1 MKNNWLIASKFE
13 EDFGKD
19 WPAVRSPS
27 GEERGC
33 REMLLQLFWN
43 RGIKNKE
50 HAEEFLHPDYRKLGD
65 PYLFPQ
71 MEQAIGRIFLAKE
84 KGETIFI
91 FGDYDAD
98 GVSGAV
104 ILRTVLLA
112 YGIAPKIYIPHR
124 EKEGYGVNMGAIDYM
139 KAQGAS
145 LFITCDL
152 GIGNN
157 KEVSYARSV
166 GLEAIITDHHSLP
179 PELPSDA
186 YAIIHPQVGEFPFKE
201 LSGGGVAFKLAQGIL
216 RSKHK
221 PIVKKSSESLEKWL
235 LDLVAISTVGDM
247 MALKEENRILVAY
260 GLKVLNKTKRLG
272 LQKLIETAGLQL
284 GALDTY
290 NIGFQIAPR
299 INAAGRMDHANAAYE
314 LLISEDEEEA
324 TRLAKNLNKN
334 NSDRQKQTDIIVNEA
349 KYQIIE
355 NKKEKDFC
363 LFAFNPKWPLGLL
376 GLAAGKI
383 SDTFKRPAILLTE
396 IEGEIKGSARSIDD
410 WDVISSLRK
419 LEDLFSHYGGH
430 PAAAGMTLKNKDDLK
445 VFEEKILA
453 LAKEDL
459 QDKESIDYINVDA
472 EINIDAI
479 NLKICEE
486 LAKFE
491 PFGEANP
498 RPLFVS
504 QNLEV
509 RGTQIVGNGT
519 KHLRL
524 MVSGKSGVQYKMMGF
539 CMAHWCEVLKFGDK
553 INAVYEL
560 GINEWNGRREAQLK
574 IVDLERI

>member
-1 MKNNWLIASKFE
+1 MKPNWLLSQKYDD
-13 EDFGKD
+13 DFGKD
-19 WPAVRSPS
+19 WGYS
-27 GEERGC
+27 
-33 REMLLQLFWN
+33 EMLLQLFWN
-43 RGIKNKE
+43 RKIMSKE
-50 HAEEFLHPDYRKLGD
+50 AAEEFLHPDYGKLND
-65 PYLFPQ
+65 PFIFPQ
-71 MEQAIGRIFLAKE
+71 MKRAIERIFLAKE
-84 KGETIFI
+84 KGEVIFI
-91 FGDYDAD
+91 YGDYDAD
-98 GVSGAV
+98 GVPGAA
-104 ILRTVLLA
+104 ILHTVLKA
-112 YGIAPKIYIPHR
+112 YGIEPKIYIPHR
-124 EKEGYGVNMGAIDYM
+124 EKEGYGVNMGAVDYM

-152 GIGNN
+152 GISNK
-157 KEVSYARSV
+157 KEVAYAKSL

-179 PELPSDA
+179 LELPSEA
-186 YAIIHPQVGEFPFKE
+186 YAIIHPQAGEYPFKE

-216 RSKHK
+216 KSEYK
-221 PIVKKSSESLEKWL
+221 PIKKISAEGFEKWL
-235 LDLVAISTVGDM
+235 LDLAAITTVGDM
-247 MALKEENRILVAY
+247 MPLTDENRILVSF

-272 LQKLIETAGLQL
+272 LLKLIEAAGLQL

-299 INAAGRMDHANAAYE
+299 INAAGRMDHANAAFE

-324 TRLAKNLNKN
+324 ARLAENLNKN

-355 NKKEKDFC
+355 DGKEKDFC

-383 SDTFKRPAILLTE
+383 SDTFKRPVILLTE
-396 IEGEIKGSARSIDD
+396 IDGEIKGSARSVDD
-410 WDVISSLRK
+410 WNVIASLQK
-419 LEDLFSHYGGH
+419 LGDLFSHYGGH
-430 PAAAGMTLKNKDDLK
+430 PAAAGLSLKNKSDLK
-445 VFEEKILA
+445 IFEEKILA

-472 EINIDAI
+472 ELDIDAI
-479 NLKICEE
+479 NLKVCEE

-509 RGTQIVGNGT
+509 RKTEIVGNGT

-524 MVSGKSGVQYKMMGF
+524 MVSGKKGIQYKMMGF
-539 CMAHWCEVLKFGDK
+539 CMAHWREALKFGDK

-560 GINEWNGRREAQLK
+560 GINEWNGRMETQMK
-574 IVDLERI
+574 IVDIEKIITN

>member
-1 MKNNWLIASKFE
+1 MKPNWLLSQKYDD
-13 EDFGKD
+13 DFGKD
-19 WPAVRSPS
+19 WGYS
-27 GEERGC
+27 
-33 REMLLQLFWN
+33 EMLLQLFWN
-43 RGIKNKE
+43 RKIMSKE
-50 HAEEFLHPDYRKLGD
+50 AAEEFLHPDYGKLND
-65 PYLFPQ
+65 PFIFPQ
-71 MEQAIGRIFLAKE
+71 MKRAIERIFLAKE
-84 KGETIFI
+84 KGEVIFI
-91 FGDYDAD
+91 YGDYDAD
-98 GVSGAV
+98 GVPGAA
-104 ILRTVLLA
+104 ILHTVLKA
-112 YGIAPKIYIPHR
+112 YGIEPKIYIPHR
-124 EKEGYGVNMGAIDYM
+124 EKEGYGVNMGAVDYM

-152 GIGNN
+152 GISNK
-157 KEVSYARSV
+157 KEVAYAKSL

-179 PELPSDA
+179 LELPSEA
-186 YAIIHPQVGEFPFKE
+186 YAIIHPQAGEYPFKE

-216 RSKHK
+216 KSEYK
-221 PIVKKSSESLEKWL
+221 PIKKISAEGFEKWL
-235 LDLVAISTVGDM
+235 LDLAAITTVGDM
-247 MALKEENRILVAY
+247 MPLTDENRILVSF

-272 LQKLIETAGLQL
+272 LLKLIEAAGLQL

-299 INAAGRMDHANAAYE
+299 INAAGRMDHANAAFE

-324 TRLAKNLNKN
+324 ARLGENLNKN

-355 NKKEKDFC
+355 DGKEKDFC

-383 SDTFKRPAILLTE
+383 SDTFKRPVILLTE
-396 IEGEIKGSARSIDD
+396 IDGEIKGSARSVDD
-410 WDVISSLRK
+410 WNVIASLQK
-419 LEDLFSHYGGH
+419 LGDLFSHYGGH
-430 PAAAGMTLKNKDDLK
+430 PAAAGLSLKNKSDLK
-445 VFEEKILA
+445 IFEEKILA

-472 EINIDAI
+472 ELDIDAI
-479 NLKICEE
+479 NLKVCEE

-509 RGTQIVGNGT
+509 RKTEIVGNGT

-524 MVSGKSGVQYKMMGF
+524 MVSGKKGIQYKMMGF
-539 CMAHWCEVLKFGDK
+539 CMAHWREALKFGDK

-560 GINEWNGRREAQLK
+560 GINEWNGRMETQMK
-574 IVDLERI
+574 IVDIEKIITN